1 MELQT
6 TLKEEPFYQSLRRF
20 QKTREARLSFDQA
33 SIQSI
38 PFHLLPH
45 VAYTAQ
51 EQEKALRWQS
61 QFALSLPN
69 TPRFSIVVFAP
80 NLSKQSLLW
89 LFESL
94 AVQSYQYFELVV
106 WGVKN
111 EEQFSELTQ
120 LFETFGI
127 EGSILRLS
135 ETESDL
141 QVQDILEVVQGEF
154 VSFHDP
160 NGMLHPQALFIA
172 AKAVIQ
178 ARPDLVYSNELVV
191 DASFREAKEYYRKA
205 PPEKYTLLSYNM
217 LGIACFFSTATLRR
231 LVQDARDISAQ
242 SLALPWYLSTLSIGN
257 GARVEFVPLALVVRA
272 DEDSAQLG
280 TLATV
285 ASVENLVIDY
295 ADALGVPLAAVSEV
309 VFANSSASK
318 TMQCRPILSDASG
331 RIQVVI
337 PFRDQAEVTIAC
349 LRSLLRQDVHADLE
363 VWLVNNNSSIEQL
376 ERIEEC
382 IAQCPFPCH
391 IVTDTEYFNFARLNN
406 FASEHSD
413 SSYILFLNNDVE
425 LSSVGTIRE
434 LRNWCS
440 LEDVGAVGGILYYD
454 DGAVQHAG
462 INFSGVRPR
471 NVTQPEE
478 FTEVV
483 RETNG
488 VTFAMAMVKRKAYQS
503 VGGLD
508 ELICPNGFGDAV
520 FCNELRKVGYRIIC
534 TPFAQAIHHESK
546 SRGRMPE
553 DLELLEMVRSG
564 LMISDL
570 YETFQAEHQAAR
582 LRLQPGSS
590 GSPLVVLGKRL
601 MQYPLLMR
609 VLNTCAS
616 VLLRTL
622 RLFRKR

>member
-1 MELQT
+1 MVLQT
-6 TLKEEPFYQSLRRF
+6 TLKEEPFDRSIRRF
-20 QKTREARLSFDQA
+20 QMTREARLSFEQA

-38 PFHLLPH
+38 PFQLLPH

-61 QFALSLPN
+61 QFAASLPN

-80 NLSKQSLLW
+80 TLSKQSLVS

-106 WGVKN
+106 WGIQN
-111 EEQFSELTQ
+111 EGQFDELTQ

-127 EGSILRLS
+127 EGAILRGS
-135 ETESDL
+135 ETASDL
-141 QVQDILEVVQGEF
+141 LVQDILDVVQGEF
-154 VSFHDP
+154 VSFHNP
-160 NGMLHPQALFIA
+160 NGLLHPQALFIT

-178 ARPDLVYSNELVV
+178 ARPDVVYSNEFIV
-191 DASFREAKEYYRKA
+191 DASFREAKGYYRKA
-205 PPEKYTLLSYNM
+205 PPEKYSLLSYNT
-217 LGIACFFSTATLRR
+217 LGLACFFSTATLRR
-231 LVQDARDISAQ
+231 LVQDAREISAQ
-242 SLALPWYLSTLSIGN
+242 SLALPWYLSALCVGN
-257 GARVEFVPLALVVRA
+257 GARVEFVPLALFMRA
-272 DEDSAQLG
+272 DDGGAQQG

-285 ASVENLVIDY
+285 TSVENLIVDY
-295 ADALGVPLAAVSEV
+295 AQALGVPLAAVSEV
-309 VFANSSASK
+309 VFATAGK
-318 TMQCRPILSDASG
+318 AMQCRPMLIDAVG
-331 RIQVVI
+331 QVQVVI
-337 PFRDQAEVTIAC
+337 PFRDQAAVTISC
-349 LRSLLRQDVHADLE
+349 LRSLVAQDVHAELE

-376 ERIEEC
+376 EQIEEC

-413 SSYILFLNNDVE
+413 SAYILFLNNDVE
-425 LSSVGTIRE
+425 LSTAGTIRE

-440 LEDVGAVGGILYYD
+440 LDDVGAVGGLLCYD

-471 NVTQPEE
+471 NVTQPAE
-478 FTEVV
+478 FIDVV

-488 VTFAMAMVKRKAYQS
+488 VTFAMAMVKRKAFQS

-520 FCNELRKVGYRIIC
+520 FCNELRKVGYRTIC

-564 LMISDL
+564 LIISDL

-582 LRLQPGSS
+582 ISLQPGGA
-590 GSPLVVLGKRL
+590 GSPLVALGKRL
-601 MQYPLLMR
+601 MQYPWLMR
-609 VLNTCAS
+609 ILNTFAS
-616 VLLRTL
+616 ALLRTL
-622 RLFRKR
+622 RLFGKQ